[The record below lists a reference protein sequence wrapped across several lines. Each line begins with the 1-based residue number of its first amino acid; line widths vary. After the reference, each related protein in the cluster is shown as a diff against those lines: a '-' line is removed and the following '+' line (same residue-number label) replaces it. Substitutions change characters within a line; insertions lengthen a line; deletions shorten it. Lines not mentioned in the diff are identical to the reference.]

1 MLLTLSHIFKPES
14 QLQTTNDEQIEY
26 WNGPAGQSWVAAQVQ
41 LDRMLAPVST
51 ALLDMSAPRQ
61 GQRAVDVGCG
71 CGDTAL
77 ALARQG
83 AAVWGIDISEPM
95 LALARSRSGDVP
107 NVAFSRVDAATA
119 SFTPDHEL
127 MISRFGVMFF
137 ADPFAAFSN
146 LRTALTSEGRLCFV
160 CWQSPRLNPWVAIA
174 GKAVQPFL
182 PEPDV
187 QPDPRA
193 PGPFAFA
200 DADYLQDIL
209 TRAGFADVA
218 IEPFTPTLHLADDL
232 DGAMAFLQQVGPLS
246 RALAELDGD
255 DQTAALHAA
264 REAMA
269 AHTTDKGLDLGAAC
283 WLVSARRG

>member
-1 MLLTLSHIFKPES
+1 MHP
-14 QLQTTNDEQIEY
+14 TNDEQIEY
-26 WNGPAGQSWVAAQVQ
+26 WNGPAGQSWVAAQAQ
-41 LDRMLAPVST
+41 LEKMLAPISA
-51 ALLDMSAPRQ
+51 ALLDKAAARP

-71 CGDTAL
+71 CGDTTL
-77 ALARQG
+77 ALARHG

-95 LALARSRSGDVP
+95 LSLARSRIGDLP

-137 ADPFAAFSN
+137 ADPYAAFSN
-146 LRTALTSEGRLCFV
+146 LHTALTGDGRLCFV
-160 CWQSPRLNPWVAIA
+160 CWQAPRLNPWVAIA

-182 PEPDV
+182 PDPDSP
-187 QPDPRA
+187 PDPRA

-200 DADYLQDIL
+200 EADYLQDIL

-232 DGAMAFLQQVGPLS
+232 DGAMEFLQQVGPLS
-246 RALAELDGD
+246 RALADLEAD
-255 DQTAALHAA
+255 DQAAALDAA
-264 REAMA
+264 RQAMA
-269 AHTTDKGLDLGAAC
+269 PQVTDTGLDLGAAC
-283 WLVSARRG
+283 WLVSARHG